1 MNRYP
6 LWKYVVMV
14 VALAIGLVYTLPNFF
29 GEAPA
34 VQVSSGKAT
43 VRLDNTT
50 LERVEAALTANSI
63 RADDV
68 TFDNSAMNANIRV
81 RVADTDTQLRLKDAL
96 SKALN
101 ADPNDPQ
108 YIVALNLQSA
118 SPRWLTAMRA
128 LPMYLG
134 LDLRGGVHFLLQV
147 DMNGA
152 LNKKLDSDAA
162 DARTMLRDKNIRDGG
177 VNRVDQSVVIDFA
190 DPAVAE
196 EARKVLASG
205 VSELQW
211 AAQNKPEGGVQLVGT
226 FTPAVKTAVQQ
237 AALKQNIQTLHNRV
251 NELGVAE
258 PVIQQQGNDRIV
270 VELPGVQDTAKAK
283 DIIGRTATLEAR
295 LADPMGLHP
304 DPNAPVPPGSELFTQ
319 GNQVPVWLK
328 KQVIFTGDR
337 IIDASAGFDEHQR
350 PSVNIRLDSAGGRAV
365 RSVSRDNIGK
375 PMAMV
380 LFERGKGQVLTVAT
394 IQSELGDRFQITG
407 QPTPQAAADLAL
419 LLRAGSLAAPM
430 EIIEERTVGPSLGAD
445 NIKKGFD
452 SVIYGFAA
460 ISVFMIAYYMLFGV
474 VSVIGLSVNLLL
486 LIAVLSILQ
495 ATLTLPGIA
504 AIALALGMAIDSN
517 VLINER
523 IREELRNGAPPQLAI
538 QNGYAHAWAT
548 ILDSNVTTL
557 IAGLALL
564 AFGSGPVRGF
574 AIVHCIG
581 ILTSMFSAVFFSR
594 GLVNLWYGGKKKL
607 KSLAIGQVWRPAPE
621 MAGAGGAA
629 SAGALG
635 VNDADTDT
643 ARALAG
649 AAKRR
654 EATSGAKAPTGAA
667 RAKPVVRRR
676 NGQSGP
682 GNPGSSR

>member
-6 LWKYVVMV
+6 LWKYAVMLM
-14 VALAIGLVYTLPNFF
+14 ALVIGLVFTLPNFF

-43 VRLDNTT
+43 IKLDAATLTQVETALAASQIKPDAIALDN
-50 LERVEAALTANSI
+50 ASG
-63 RADDV
+63 
-68 TFDNSAMNANIRV
+68 NATIRV
-81 RVADTDTQLRLKDAL
+81 RLADPDTQLHAKDVL
-96 SKALN
+96 QKALN
-101 ADPNDPQ
+101 TDPADPQ

-118 SPRWLTAMRA
+118 SPAWLSALHA

-147 DMNGA
+147 DMAGA
-152 LNKKLDSDAA
+152 LNKKLDSDAS
-162 DARTMLRDKNIRDGG
+162 DARTLLRDKNIRDGG
-177 VNRVDQSVVIDFA
+177 VNRVGQTVVVNFSDA
-190 DPAVAE
+190 DAAE
-196 EARKVLASG
+196 AARKALASG
-205 VSELQW
+205 INELTWETQP
-211 AAQNKPEGGVQLVGT
+211 AASGGFQIIGK
-226 FTPAVKTAVQQ
+226 FTPTVQKAVQD
-237 AALKQNIQTLHNRV
+237 AALKQNITTLHNRV

-258 PVIQQQGNDRIV
+258 PVIQQQGADRIV

-295 LADPMGLHP
+295 LADPLNTHP
-304 DPNAPVPPGSELFTQ
+304 NPNDPVPPGDELFTQ
-319 GNQVPVWLK
+319 GNQTPVLLR
-328 KQVIFTGDR
+328 KQIIFTGDR

-350 PSVNIRLDSAGGRAV
+350 PSVNIRLDSAGGRAI

-380 LFERGKGQVLTVAT
+380 LFEKGKGEVLTVAT

-407 QPTPQAAADLAL
+407 QPSPQAAADLAL

-430 EIIEERTVGPSLGAD
+430 DIIEERTIGPSLGAD
-445 NIKKGFD
+445 NIRKGFD
-452 SVIYGFAA
+452 SVVYGFVA
-460 ISVFMIAYYMLFGV
+460 IAVFMIAYYMLFGLI
-474 VSVIGLSVNLLL
+474 SMIGLSVNLLL
-486 LIAVLSILQ
+486 LVAVLSMLQ

-504 AIALALGMAIDSN
+504 AIALALGMAIDAN

-523 IREELRNGAPPQLAI
+523 VREELRAGAPPQLAI

-574 AIVHCIG
+574 AVVHCIG

-607 KSLAIGQVWRPAPE
+607 KTLAIGQVWKATETP
-621 MAGAGGAA
+621 GSA
-629 SAGALG
+629 SALLEREASPS
-635 VNDADTDT
+635 ATP
-643 ARALAG
+643 ARANTQAG
-649 AAKRR
+649 TR
-654 EATSGAKAPTGAA
+654 SG
-667 RAKPVVRRR
+667 KPVVRRR
-676 NGQSGP
+676 D
-682 GNPGSSR
+682 PGSTPGKPGSPR